1 MEIERKFCFIFLFL
15 TLHALNQ
22 NQLFMKKIF
31 SFLMALAIL
40 VSTHASTPSVTFS
53 DANTKPS
60 TEVPVLNANQIMLP
74 IGNTNR
80 TISLMALS
88 EISVKD
94 FETISGKKLGF
105 FDKISF
111 KLGQKKLRDKIE
123 VDGTIKSKAIKKMAS
138 KMAAEGEGFQIG
150 GFALGLLL
158 GLIGVLIAYLI
169 NDDKK
174 SNRVKWA
181 WIGWGVWVVILLIA
195 LAA

>member
-1 MEIERKFCFIFLFL
+1 
-15 TLHALNQ
+15 
-22 NQLFMKKIF
+22 MKKIF
-31 SFLMALAIL
+31 SFLMAIAIL
-40 VSTHASTPSVTFS
+40 VSTHASTPSVS
-53 DANTKPS
+53 LSLANTKPS
-60 TEVPVLNANQIMLP
+60 EVPVLNANQIMLP
-74 IGNTNR
+74 IGNTGK

-105 FDKISF
+105 FDKIGF
-111 KLGQKKLRDKIE
+111 KLGQRKLRNKIE
-123 VDGTIKSKAIKKMAS
+123 ADGTIKSKVMKKLAS
-138 KMAAEGEGFQIG
+138 KMAADGETGFHVG